1 MCMTSSHL
9 DVEAVADSLLSPQ
22 TVAAVLPETSTAT
35 VTRWCRDGRFPG
47 ARKLPSGRWII
58 PTAWVLDLVTPPE
71 SVESGPSLP
80 DGQASLFGTVS

>member
-35 VTRWCRDGRFPG
+35 VTRWWRDGRFPG

-58 PTAWVLDLVTPPE
+58 PAAWALDLVTPPE
-71 SVESGPSLP
+71 SGRADADLWSSSP
-80 DGQASLFGTVS
+80 DE